1 MGGTDTD
8 AATVLV
14 VEDEES
20 VAELFETVLSREYDV
35 ERVADGNAALDR
47 LNDDID
53 VVLLDRH
60 LPELSGD
67 TVLEHIQSSDIDC
80 RVAMVTG
87 VDPDFDVI
95 DMGFEDYLVKPVE
108 NQELVDTVDR
118 LLALDAYQELQQEL
132 GAKLVKKNVIEAEK
146 EPEEL
151 ADHDEFQQLQ
161 TEIEELESE
170 LDAME
175 AEQEFDE
182 RLLPK

>member
-1 MGGTDTD
+1 MGGSDTD
-8 AATVLV
+8 AATVLL
-14 VEDEES
+14 VEDEEPL
-20 VAELFETVLSREYDV
+20 AELFETVLSREYDV
-35 ERVADGNAALDR
+35 ESVPNGAEAVDR
-47 LNDDID
+47 LEADVD

-60 LPELSGD
+60 LPEMSGD
-67 TVLEHIQSSDIDC
+67 TVLEHIQSSDVDC
-80 RVAMVTG
+80 RVAIVTG

-95 DMGFEDYLVKPVE
+95 DMGFDDYLVKPVE

-118 LLALDAYQELQQEL
+118 LLALDTYQELQQEL
-132 GAKLVKKNVIEAEK
+132 SSKLVKKNVIEAEK

-161 TEIEELESE
+161 TEIEEIEAE